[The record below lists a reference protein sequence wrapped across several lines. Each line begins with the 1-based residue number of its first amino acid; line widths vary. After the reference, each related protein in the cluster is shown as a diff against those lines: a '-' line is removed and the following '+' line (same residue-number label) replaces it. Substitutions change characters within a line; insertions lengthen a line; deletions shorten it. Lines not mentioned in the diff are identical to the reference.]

1 MAAMGARSIPILD
14 PEWVKLVEPTL
25 PEAHRHTAI
34 SIDAARRGMAELD
47 AAKVLAL
54 DKEMPELKKGLEIS
68 NIMVAMRDG
77 EDLEMRIFKPEN
89 GESLPVY
96 LGYHG
101 GGWSAG
107 SNDSEELLNR
117 NVSKTLKVI
126 VFSLA
131 YRLAPEHPFPV
142 PFNDAEDGLK
152 WVYENASRFGGDVKK
167 GFVCGG
173 TSSGGHLAALAT
185 FRAQEHGIPVSG
197 CFSRAPM
204 VLNRSVAKE
213 SWKETLDILPKDV
226 YTPLLNWETCERFYE
241 YMSIPLEELTN
252 PANFPIFANSF
263 EKFPRTYMQVPGID
277 PLSGEGVLY
286 EKVLRENGVETK
298 IDLYPNMP
306 HPFHNFPQ
314 LTTARKSIA
323 DAMTG
328 LRWLF
333 RF

>member
-1 MAAMGARSIPILD
+1 MAAMSARSIPTLD

-77 EDLEMRIFKPEN
+77 EGLEMRIFKPEN

-152 WVYENASRFGGDVKK
+152 W
-167 GFVCGG
+167 
-173 TSSGGHLAALAT
+173 
-185 FRAQEHGIPVSG
+185 
-197 CFSRAPM
+197 M
-204 VLNRSVAKE
+204 
-213 SWKETLDILPKDV
+213 
-226 YTPLLNWETCERFYE
+226 
-241 YMSIPLEELTN
+241 
-252 PANFPIFANSF
+252 
-263 EKFPRTYMQVPGID
+263 
-277 PLSGEGVLY
+277 
-286 EKVLRENGVETK
+286 
-298 IDLYPNMP
+298 
-306 HPFHNFPQ
+306 
-314 LTTARKSIA
+314 
-323 DAMTG
+323 
-328 LRWLF
+328 
-333 RF
+333 